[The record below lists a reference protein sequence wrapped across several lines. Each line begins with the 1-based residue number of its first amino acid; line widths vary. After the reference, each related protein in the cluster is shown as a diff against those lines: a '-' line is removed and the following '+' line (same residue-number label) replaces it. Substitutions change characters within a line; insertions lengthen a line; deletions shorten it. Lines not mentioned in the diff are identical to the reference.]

1 MGINLIKGA
10 KVIVMVASVERA
22 LRFYTRALG
31 LALRYRRGDEYAE
44 VEAPGLT
51 LALLASE
58 RSTHPGPAPTPVHCS
73 IGFDVER
80 LEGAMLV
87 LRERGVQFAPEI
99 AEGDRER
106 IAYFAD
112 EDGTPLFLREEK
124 PQPEGRA

>member
-1 MGINLIKGA
+1 MAINLIQGA
-10 KVIVMVASVERA
+10 KVTVMVASVERA

-31 LALRYRRGDEYAE
+31 LRLRYERGQEYAE

-51 LALLASE
+51 LGLLASE
-58 RSTHPGPAPTPVHCS
+58 CSTQRPPAPVPVHCS

-99 AEGDRER
+99 AEGERER

-124 PQPEGRA
+124 K

>member
-1 MGINLIKGA
+1 MGINLIQGA
-10 KVIVMVASVERA
+10 KVTVMVASVERA

-31 LALRYRRGDEYAE
+31 LKLRYQRDHEYAE

-51 LALLASE
+51 LGLLASE
-58 RSTHPGPAPTPVHCS
+58 RPFLHHVQAPVPVHCS

-99 AEGDRER
+99 ADGEKER

-124 PQPEGRA
+124 G

>member
-1 MGINLIKGA
+1 MGINLIQGA
-10 KVIVMVASVERA
+10 KVTVMVASVERA

-31 LALRYRRGDEYAE
+31 LTVRYQREPDYAE

-51 LALLASE
+51 LALLATE
-58 RSTHPGPAPTPVHCS
+58 RKTHHEQPLPVHCS

-99 AEGDRER
+99 AEGERER
-106 IAYFAD
+106 IAYFVD
-112 EDGTPLFLREEK
+112 EDGTPLFLRERK
-124 PQPEGRA
+124 G

>member
-1 MGINLIKGA
+1 
-10 KVIVMVASVERA
+10 V
-22 LRFYTRALG
+22 
-31 LALRYRRGDEYAE
+31 
-44 VEAPGLT
+44 
-51 LALLASE
+51 
-58 RSTHPGPAPTPVHCS
+58 PVHCS

-99 AEGDRER
+99 AEGEQER

-124 PQPEGRA
+124 R

>member
-1 MGINLIKGA
+1 MAMNLIQSA
-10 KVIVMVASVERA
+10 KVTVMVASVERA
-22 LRFYTRALG
+22 VRFYTRALG
-31 LALRYRRGDEYAE
+31 LTLRYERGGEYAE

-51 LALLASE
+51 LALLATE
-58 RSTHPGPAPTPVHCS
+58 RSTHHERPLPVHCS

-99 AEGDRER
+99 AEGERER

-112 EDGTPLFLREEK
+112 EDGTPLFLREQK
-124 PQPEGRA
+124 R

>member
-1 MGINLIKGA
+1 MGINLIRSA
-10 KVIVMVASVERA
+10 KVTVMVASIERA
-22 LRFYTRALG
+22 VRFYTHALG
-31 LALRYRRGDEYAE
+31 LALRHRRNDEYAE
-44 VEAPGLT
+44 VEAAGLT
-51 LALLASE
+51 LALMASE
-58 RSTHPGPAPTPVHCS
+58 RSTHPGAAPAPVHCS

-87 LRERGVQFAPEI
+87 LRERGVAFAPEI

-124 PQPEGRA
+124 AVAEP

>member
-1 MGINLIKGA
+1 MGINLIQSA
-10 KVIVMVASVERA
+10 KVTIMVSSLERA

-31 LALRYRRGDEYAE
+31 LTLRYRRAEEYAE
-44 VEAPGLT
+44 IEAPGAT
-51 LALLASE
+51 IALHGSGRPTHHE
-58 RSTHPGPAPTPVHCS
+58 RPVPVQCS

-99 AEGDRER
+99 AEGERER

-112 EDGTPLFLREEK
+112 EDGTPLYLREEK
-124 PQPEGRA
+124 R

>member
-1 MGINLIKGA
+1 MGINLIHGA
-10 KVIVMVASVERA
+10 CVTVMVASVERA

-31 LALRYRRGDEYAE
+31 LTLRCQRGPDYAE

-58 RSTHPGPAPTPVHCS
+58 RSTHHDRPLPVHCS
-73 IGFDVER
+73 IGFDVEQ

-87 LRERGVQFAPEI
+87 LRERGVEFAPEI
-99 AEGDRER
+99 AEGERER

-112 EDGTPLFLREEK
+112 EDGTPLHLRQRKE
-124 PQPEGRA
+124 